1 MKKIYRLEFPFFL
14 QDAASNSVFSA
25 LCICAAV
32 SNAHTNEEL
41 KRSEFDGAFSK
52 KIGLLID
59 RFSSC
64 FRYIWEIG
72 REGKLT
78 HYIKIITFSTH
89 HISSRFYMV

>member
-14 QDAASNSVFSA
+14 QDAASKSVFSA
-25 LCICAAV
+25 RSICAAV
-32 SNAHTNEEL
+32 SNARINEEL
-41 KRSEFDGAFSK
+41 KRSEFDGAFCK

-72 REGKLT
+72 RERQTYPL
-78 HYIKIITFSTH
+78 H
-89 HISSRFYMV
+89 